1 MTRCFHR
8 QQSKQKEKK
17 MKKLIIFAV
26 MSACGVA
33 AQAKKTTIS
42 DGCMFCNGGET
53 VIEDDPVIVTPPP
66 SSGCVFCGGGSSSSG
81 GSWSST
87 DWSKAMTK
95 QTYIVDEDGG
105 YAGLATITTSKQ
117 SKKGKVSVKIVFKL
131 STGKSVTA
139 SKTSFTPDED
149 GTITATW
156 SSIKNLGAVEMAI
169 TSEGEVSGTAGTYEF
184 ADEYETGDDDDGGTF
199 VHGLHTFSVEADDYE
214 MPNEDYD
221 LILETIPELE
231 IATSNAKSWNC
242 GKAPSI
248 KYKKFKEDGE
258 TWYELVGFDDESK
271 TNYSG
276 LKLKY
281 NAKKGTFSGS
291 FTVYATNE
299 GSTEKKPKLKKY
311 KFSVSGRISGG
322 EATGVAT
329 CKKLKANWP
338 VVID

>member
-1 MTRCFHR
+1 
-8 QQSKQKEKK
+8 
-17 MKKLIIFAV
+17 
-26 MSACGVA
+26 
-33 AQAKKTTIS
+33 
-42 DGCMFCNGGET
+42 
-53 VIEDDPVIVTPPP
+53 
-66 SSGCVFCGGGSSSSG
+66 
-81 GSWSST
+81 
-87 DWSKAMTK
+87 MTK

-105 YAGLATITTSKQ
+105 YAGLATITTGKK
-117 SKKGKVSVKIVFKL
+117 SKKGKVSVKISFKL
-131 STGKSVTA
+131 SSGKTVTA

-149 GTITATW
+149 GTITAKW
-156 SSIKNLGAVEMAI
+156 SSVKTLGSVEMSI
-169 TSEGEVSGTAGTYEF
+169 TSDGEVSGTAGAYEF
-184 ADEYETGDDDDGGTF
+184 ADEYETGDDGDEGVF
-199 VHGLHTFSVEADDYE
+199 VHGLHTFAVEADDYE
-214 MPNEDYD
+214 VPGEGYD
-221 LILETIPELE
+221 LIFETIPELE
-231 IATSNAKSWNC
+231 ITTSNSKSWDC

-258 TWYELVGFDDESK
+258 TWYELTGLDDETK

-281 NAKKGTFSGS
+281 NSKKGTFSGS
-291 FTVYATNE
+291 FNVYATNE